1 MSDILSIQT
10 NHENPYFFAGSLKKE
25 IYDKKCNIYAGFFL
39 DKDYVINDMITGVY
53 ENKYMISITCS
64 DLVYD

>member
-39 DKDYVINDMITGVY
+39 DKDYVINDM
-53 ENKYMISITCS
+53 KISI
-64 DLVYD
+64 